1 MLHALD
7 AFCRWLEA
15 TPFSQTIATVAWMI
29 PVLQT
34 IHILAI
40 AAVVASAFMLHL
52 RLIGLTGGEESAEAI
67 SRRFLPVIWGA
78 LPVLLVTGAVLIS
91 AEPAR
96 SLENPSFGLKM
107 LLLLGAIGMT
117 LLYQRRLGAAPG
129 YWQATGPR
137 RVAVKL
143 IAVLSLALWTG
154 IVLAGRWIAYT
165 QP

>member
-1 MLHALD
+1 MFHALD
-7 AFCRWLEA
+7 AFCRWLEN
-15 TPFSQTIATVAWMI
+15 TPFSQTIATVAWVI

-40 AAVVASAFMLHL
+40 ASVISSVFMLHL
-52 RLIGLTGGEESAEAI
+52 RLIGLTRGEEGPDAI
-67 SRRFLPVIWGA
+67 SRRFLPFIWGA
-78 LPVLLVTGAVLIS
+78 LPVLLVTGALLIS

-107 LLLLGAIGMT
+107 LLLLGAIGTT
-117 LLYQRRLGAAPG
+117 LLYQRQLGAQPG
-129 YWQATGPR
+129 YWQATAPR
-137 RVAVKL
+137 RAAVKL
-143 IAVLSLALWTG
+143 IAALSLVFWTG

>member
-1 MLHALD
+1 MFQQLD
-7 AFCRWLEA
+7 QFCTWLQN
-15 TPFSQTIATVAWMI
+15 TPFSLMIASIAWII
-29 PVLQT
+29 PALQT
-34 IHILAI
+34 IHILSI
-40 AAVVASAFMLHL
+40 ALVISSAFLLHL
-52 RLIGLTGGEESAEAI
+52 RLLGLAGGAQPPAAVA
-67 SRRFLPVIWGA
+67 RRFLPFIWGP

-96 SLENPSFGLKM
+96 SLENPSFILKM
-107 LLLLGAIGMT
+107 ALLLTAIGVT
-117 LLYQRRLGAAPG
+117 LLYQWKLAAAPD
-129 YWQATGPR
+129 YWEATGTR